1 MVSLLNRPASNTL
14 IAIGQ
19 RAIQAI
25 LTALTAVSF
34 TFFTLR
40 LAAGDPLSSLLA
52 QGLATP
58 EQVQQLRITLGLDQ
72 PLLRQYI
79 DFIISI
85 FKGNLGISL
94 YTRRPVLEIIFEQF
108 QHTAALAILA
118 LAIALLL
125 GFGLGIIAAWK
136 RDSLPAWLAESI
148 SGLATS
154 LPVSFTGILVLL
166 GLALLANSSSPIRPA
181 NDLLRELVLPASV
194 LGFASSG
201 AIARVIQAGLEESLL
216 APYMLAARAR
226 GIKGPGRLLWHAL
239 RPSLPPAVSLIA
251 LEAAFLFAGTVVTET
266 VFSRPGIGRLL
277 VNSILQGDYPI
288 AQGVVVLAALIYTF
302 SYSLAEILSFLI
314 DPRLEKVA

>member
-19 RAIQAI
+19 RIIQGV

-40 LAAGDPLSSLLA
+40 LAVGDPLSSLLS

-58 EQVQQLRITLGLDQ
+58 EQVEQLKIALGLDK
-72 PLLRQYI
+72 PLLEQYTN
-79 DFIISI
+79 FLISL
-85 FKGNLGISL
+85 FRGDLGISL

-108 QHTAALAILA
+108 QHTAALAITA
-118 LAIALLL
+118 LVIALLL

-136 RDSLPAWLAESI
+136 RRSLVAWIAESL

-166 GLALLANSSSPIRPA
+166 AVTLITKSTSTVRPA
-181 NDLLRELVLPASV
+181 IDLKNVLLPAIV

-201 AIARVIQAGLEESLL
+201 AIARVIQSGLEESML

-239 RPSLPPAVSLIA
+239 RPSLPPAISLIA
-251 LEAAFLFAGTVVTET
+251 LEGAFLFAGTVITET

-288 AQGVVVLAALIYTF
+288 AQGVVVLAALVYTF
-302 SYSLAEILSFLI
+302 SQSLADILAFLI
-314 DPRLEKVA
+314 DPRLESVS